1 MMHAFE
7 SLVNKVR
14 VLALDALDLVP
25 NGKSFVVI
33 INSYRLTFEAV
44 IYC

>member
-7 SLVNKVR
+7 SLVNKIR
-14 VLALDALDLVP
+14 VLALDALDFVP

-33 INSYRLTFEAV
+33 INSYRLTLKAM